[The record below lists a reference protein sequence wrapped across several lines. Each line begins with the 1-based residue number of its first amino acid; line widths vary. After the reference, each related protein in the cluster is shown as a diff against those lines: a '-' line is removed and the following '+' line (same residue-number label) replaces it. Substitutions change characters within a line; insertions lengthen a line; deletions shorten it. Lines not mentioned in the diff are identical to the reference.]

1 MSPIGIAIILF
12 VAVTMW
18 VGIRTY
24 AKIRGQATNYYV
36 AGNAMGVS
44 VIGVTLCAQ
53 AFDANGSMGNA
64 SLSHAGGFWAGA
76 AIPVGLALCLFFT
89 GAVFAE
95 PIHRMR
101 LLTLADFYRRRYS
114 RNTETLAALNML
126 VGNIVL
132 VAGNLAGLGL
142 LLDLVFGAGYLPM
155 LVVIGVCILTYA
167 VTGGLYA
174 TITTSVM
181 QVGMFILST
190 VIGFA
195 WLTGTFGWSAL
206 MANVP
211 ASFTDLSGLMSRE
224 QGSLVTWASLVS
236 LALGDVVAIDFIQRV
251 IAADSVRTAKLG
263 CYVAGVITLTIGLMV
278 SFIGLAAFHFGTP
291 ESRFLLV
298 ELALDEMPM
307 IIGGLILLGVI
318 AASMSTAAGV
328 VLDLAN
334 VLTRNLIQGYSS
346 HTWDDSE
353 LLRVS
358 RWIALPTM
366 ASSVVFAYFRP
377 DPGVLLILAFDIVLA
392 SCFVPLVLGLFWHKS
407 NTPAAVTA
415 IVGGA
420 TARMALHFAVPEAWA
435 GMETLVPPLV
445 SLALFVSVA
454 SATQGS
460 SPSQHDALT
469 HVPTE
474 EELVRGV

>member
-1 MSPIGIAIILF
+1 MSPIGVAIILF
-12 VAVTMW
+12 VGATMW
-18 VGIRTY
+18 VGVRTW
-24 AKIRGQATNYYV
+24 AKIKGQATNYYV

-44 VIGVTLCAQ
+44 VIGITLCAQ

-64 SLSHAGGFWAGA
+64 SLAHGGGFWAGA
-76 AIPVGLALCLFFT
+76 AIPIGLALCLFLT

-101 LLTLADFYRRRYS
+101 LLTLADFYRRRYNQ
-114 RNTETLAALNML
+114 NTETLAALNML

-142 LLDLVFGAGYLPM
+142 LLDLVFGVGYLPM
-155 LVVIGVCILTYA
+155 LVVIGLCILTYA

-174 TITTSVM
+174 TITTSVL

-195 WLTGTFGWSAL
+195 WLTGTFGWSTL
-206 MANVP
+206 MASVP
-211 ASFTDLSGLMSRE
+211 ASFTDMSGLMSRE
-224 QGSLVTWASLVS
+224 QGSLVNWASLVS

-251 IAADSVRTAKLG
+251 IAADSARTAKRG
-263 CYVAGVITLTIGLMV
+263 CYIAGVITLTIGLMV
-278 SFIGLAAFHFGTP
+278 TFIGLAAFHFGTP

-298 ELALDEMPM
+298 EVALNEMPM

-334 VLTRNLIQGYSS
+334 VLTRNLIQGRSS

-366 ASSVVFAYFRP
+366 AASVVFAYFRP

-407 NTPAAVTA
+407 NTPAALAA

-420 TARMALHFAVPEAWA
+420 AARLTLHFAVPEAWA
-435 GMETLVPPLV
+435 GMETLIAPLI
-445 SLALFVSVA
+445 SLALFVVVA
-454 SATQGS
+454 QATQGS
-460 SPSQHDALT
+460 SPPKHDALT
-469 HVPTE
+469 YVPTE
-474 EELVRGV
+474 EELVSGR

>member
-1 MSPIGIAIILF
+1 MSPIGVAIILF
-12 VAVTMW
+12 VAATMW

-44 VIGVTLCAQ
+44 VISITLCAQ

-64 SLSHAGGFWAGA
+64 SLAHAGGFWAGA
-76 AIPVGLALCLFFT
+76 AIPIGLALCLFFT

-101 LLTLADFYRRRYS
+101 LLTLADFYRRRYD

-142 LLDLVFGAGYLPM
+142 LLDLVFGAGYLSM
-155 LVVIGVCILTYA
+155 LVVIGLCILTYA

-174 TITTSVM
+174 TITTSVL
-181 QVGMFILST
+181 QVGMFIFST

-195 WLTGTFGWSAL
+195 WLTGTFGWSTL

-211 ASFTDLSGLMSRE
+211 ANFTDLSGLMSRE

-251 IAADSVRTAKLG
+251 IAADSARTAKRG

-334 VLTRNLIQGYSS
+334 VLTRNVIQGHASG
-346 HTWDDSE
+346 TWDDSE

-366 ASSVVFAYFRP
+366 AASVVFAYFRP

-392 SCFVPLVLGLFWHKS
+392 SCFVPLVLGLFWSKS
-407 NTPAAVTA
+407 NTPAALAA

-420 TARMALHFAVPEAWA
+420 AARLTLHFAVAEAWA
-435 GMETLVPPLV
+435 GLETLVPPLV
-445 SLALFVSVA
+445 SLALFVIVA
-454 SATQGS
+454 RATQGS
-460 SPSQHDALT
+460 SPPNHDALT

-474 EELVRGV
+474 EELVQGV

>member
-1 MSPIGIAIILF
+1 MSPIGVAIILF
-12 VAVTMW
+12 VGATMW
-18 VGIRTY
+18 VGIRTW
-24 AKIRGQATNYYV
+24 AKIKGQATNYYV

-44 VIGVTLCAQ
+44 VIGITLCAQ

-64 SLSHAGGFWAGA
+64 SLAHGGGFWAGA
-76 AIPVGLALCLFFT
+76 AIPIGLALCLFFT

-114 RNTETLAALNML
+114 QNTETLAALNML

-142 LLDLVFGAGYLPM
+142 LLDLVFGVGYLPM
-155 LVVIGVCILTYA
+155 LVVIALCILTYA

-174 TITTSVM
+174 TITTSVL

-190 VIGFA
+190 LIGFA
-195 WLTGTFGWSAL
+195 WLTGTFGWSTL

-211 ASFTDLSGLMSRE
+211 ASFTDLSGLMNRE

-251 IAADSVRTAKLG
+251 IAADSARTAKRG
-263 CYVAGVITLTIGLMV
+263 CYIAGVITLVIGLMV
-278 SFIGLAAFHFGTP
+278 TFIGLAAFHFGTP
-291 ESRFLLV
+291 QSRFLLV
-298 ELALDEMPM
+298 EVALNEMPM

-334 VLTRNLIQGYSS
+334 VLTRNVIQGHSS
-346 HTWDDSE
+346 RTWDDAE

-366 ASSVVFAYFRP
+366 AASVLFAYLRP

-392 SCFVPLVLGLFWHKS
+392 SCFVPLVLGLFWRKS
-407 NTPAAVTA
+407 NTPAALAA

-420 TARMALHFAVPEAWA
+420 TARLILHFAIPEAWA
-435 GMETLVPPLV
+435 GMETLIPPLV
-445 SLALFVSVA
+445 SLALFVIVA
-454 SATQGS
+454 QATQGTS
-460 SPSQHDALT
+460 APKHDALT

>member
-1 MSPIGIAIILF
+1 MSPIGVAIVLF
-12 VAVTMW
+12 VAATMW
-18 VGIRTY
+18 VGIRTW
-24 AKIRGQATNYYV
+24 AKIKGRATNYYV

-64 SLSHAGGFWAGA
+64 SLAHAGGFWAGA
-76 AIPVGLALCLFFT
+76 AIPIGLALCLFFT

-114 RNTETLAALNML
+114 QSTETLAALNML

-142 LLDLVFGAGYLPM
+142 LLDLVFGVAYLPM
-155 LVVIGVCILTYA
+155 LVVIALCILTYA

-174 TITTSVM
+174 TITTSVL
-181 QVGMFILST
+181 QVGMFIVST

-195 WLTGTFGWSAL
+195 WLAGTFGWSTL

-211 ASFTDLSGLMSRE
+211 ASFTDLSGLMNRE

-251 IAADSVRTAKLG
+251 ISADSARTAKRG
-263 CYVAGVITLTIGLMV
+263 CYIAGAITLVIGLMV
-278 SFIGLAAFHFGTP
+278 TFIGLAAFHFGTP
-291 ESRFLLV
+291 DSRFLLV
-298 ELALDEMPM
+298 DVALNEMPVL
-307 IIGGLILLGVI
+307 IGGLILLGVI

-334 VLTRNLIQGYSS
+334 VLTRNLIQGRSS
-346 HTWDDSE
+346 HTWDDAE

-358 RWIALPTM
+358 RLIALPTM
-366 ASSVVFAYFRP
+366 AASAVFAYFRP

-392 SCFVPLVLGLFWHKS
+392 SCFVPLVLGLFWRRS
-407 NTPAAVTA
+407 NTPAAVVA

-420 TARMALHFAVPEAWA
+420 AARLTLHFAVPEAWA
-435 GMETLVPPLV
+435 GMETLIPPLV
-445 SLALFVSVA
+445 SLALFVIVA
-454 SATQGS
+454 NTTQGS
-460 SPSQHDALT
+460 APPKHDALT
-469 HVPTE
+469 YVPSE
-474 EELVRGV
+474 EELVRGR